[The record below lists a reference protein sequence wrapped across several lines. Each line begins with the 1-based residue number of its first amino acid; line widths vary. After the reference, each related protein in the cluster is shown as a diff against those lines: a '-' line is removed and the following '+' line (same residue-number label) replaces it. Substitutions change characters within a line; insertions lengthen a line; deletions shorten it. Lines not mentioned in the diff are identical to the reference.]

1 MHSRYNKDQAEAKD
15 SIRNILGVSIDRKKL
30 SLLAEYI
37 MSKNDPFIGGNAA
50 SLALGDD
57 NKWNKLLNLILF
69 YYF

>member
-1 MHSRYNKDQAEAKD
+1 
-15 SIRNILGVSIDRKKL
+15 
-30 SLLAEYI
+30 

-57 NKWNKLLNLILF
+57 NKWNKLLNLTLF